1 MESGLSDEGRAS
13 SVVYYMSAMS
23 LRGLSGYTSEILA
36 PQPYLCRVPEFP
48 RVAWVF
54 EDHA

>member
-23 LRGLSGYTSEILA
+23 RRGLSGYTSEILA